1 VTNRGLKRS
10 QRQEKDLAE
19 RYDGK
24 RSPGSGNGWI
34 HKNDVRNDTFSFEA
48 KTTEKRQYP
57 LKLDELKLAEQY
69 ALLSGREMVFVIE
82 MGGRNWM
89 VLSQET
95 FDTILET

>member
-1 VTNRGLKRS
+1 MTNRGLKRS
-10 QRQEKDLAE
+10 QRQEKSLAAK
-19 RYDGK
+19 YDGK
-24 RSPGSGNGWI
+24 VSPGSGNGWI

-48 KTTEKRQYP
+48 KTTEKRQYI
-57 LKLDELKLAEQY
+57 LKLDDLKLAEQH
-69 ALLSGREMVFVIE
+69 ALLSGREMVFAIE